1 MTEWAADPEAP
12 WTRLDF
18 DQFGLHATLEVK
30 TIRALYYKAG
40 RDRLLTIVLVHDVEG
55 SPDQMFYCT
64 KLDWAAQ

>member
-30 TIRALYYKAG
+30 TIRRCTTRRG
-40 RDRLLTIVLVHDVEG
+40 GTG
-55 SPDQMFYCT
+55 S
-64 KLDWAAQ
+64 